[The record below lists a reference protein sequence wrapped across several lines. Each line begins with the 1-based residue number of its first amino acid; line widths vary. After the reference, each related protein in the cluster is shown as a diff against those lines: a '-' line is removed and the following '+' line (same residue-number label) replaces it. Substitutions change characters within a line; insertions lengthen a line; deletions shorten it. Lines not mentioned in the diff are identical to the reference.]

1 MLVLADIFRIDAQT
15 ALDCLASFTGVGVYL
30 RLELPPL
37 REGVEDDRAAI
48 SEDLGEFARGVGRRI
63 HVDIMIE
70 LIVAKAG
77 LVQRTGLSSVQ
88 IVLRDTKKRPGG
100 PGLERLEHLAA
111 RLVFDVL
118 QDAQIMAQTIFL
130 DHE

>member
-1 MLVLADIFRIDAQT
+1 M
-15 ALDCLASFTGVGVYL
+15 
-30 RLELPPL
+30 
-37 REGVEDDRAAI
+37 
-48 SEDLGEFARGVGRRI
+48 
-63 HVDIMIE
+63 DIMIE
-70 LIVAKAG
+70 LIVAEAG
-77 LVQRTGLSSVQ
+77 LVQRTDLSSVQ
-88 IVLRDTKKRPGG
+88 IVLCDMEKRPGG